1 MEVVEVEDIQSSL
14 VVPRVM
20 NSLRHTRSEE
30 NLTVNNF
37 NNHVDG
43 EEPSDNWSQEDDDI
57 SQEVINQ
64 PDTTY
69 YIYYNHTQVMILV
82 NVLIYNVCVTKKT
95 QTYII

>member
-30 NLTVNNF
+30 NLTVNNY

-43 EEPSDNWSQEDDDI
+43 EEPSDSWSQEDDDI
-57 SQEVINQ
+57 SQQVIIQ
-64 PDTTY
+64 PDTSC
-69 YIYYNHTQVMILV
+69 IHTKVMILV
-82 NVLIYNVCVTKKT
+82 NVLICNISCLLNKHMR
-95 QTYII
+95 I

>member
-30 NLTVNNF
+30 NLTVNNY

-57 SQEVINQ
+57 SQQVINQ

-69 YIYYNHTQVMILV
+69 IDTQVMILV
-82 NVLIYNVCVTKKT
+82 NVLIYNVCVAKKT

>member
-57 SQEVINQ
+57 SQQVINQ

-69 YIYYNHTQVMILV
+69 IHTQVMILV